1 MSPHKKYA
9 YLIGAL
15 GFAFLG
21 VLVVVFGFEEN
32 PNISYIIFLLFM
44 TISELQTVQVDSSYL
59 SAGFGFLYSAAFIF
73 GPASAAVMKVLSVLI
88 CQIYYKVKNCLD
100 DSVEKTV
107 FNVGQYMISFFCA
120 TQLYSLNKKS
130 FINNNLTYEIVVQGL
145 PITIY
150 FLLNNLLV
158 EYYIVLKQ
166 QRPIPKRISKSVL
179 MDFSTYLIAVPAGIS
194 IVSIYNKHDFFETV
208 LVLVIYLA
216 VVYVYILYHN
226 LIKTNCELTA
236 LYDMVTSIASTLDI
250 EMVMDI
256 VLSYAQSIAPWDTIC
271 LYVYQNGY
279 LVPAIYEGFENE
291 TFKYHKLKPDEQIFG
306 YNIFTRKGEI
316 INNCHKKSTDLKDIS
331 IGPDGI
337 KSILA
342 VPLTT
347 NKKLIGGIVL
357 TSKKNNI
364 YTKKHLTLM
373 NILASQA
380 AVALTNAQLF
390 DETSQMA
397 ITDGLTG
404 LYNHTYIYSEM
415 ERQMRGINNA
425 GGIFSLII
433 IDVDHFKTY
442 NDMYGH
448 IVGDIILKNL
458 ADVLKKN
465 VRDKDI
471 IGRYGG
477 EEFAIILPGIPP
489 LEAMIIA
496 ERMRKIVEK
505 TALATVENENIYI
518 TISAGIAAYPTNA
531 ASVEDL
537 VDKADQAMLFG
548 AKKEGRNRVVI
559 FRQNISMET

>member
-1 MSPHKKYA
+1 MSPHKKYVCF
-9 YLIGAL
+9 IGAL
-15 GFAFLG
+15 GLAFLA
-21 VLVVVFGFEEN
+21 VLVVVLGFEGN
-32 PNISYIIFLLFM
+32 PNINYIIFLLFM
-44 TISELQTVQVDSSYL
+44 IMSDLQTVQVDSSYL

-73 GPASAAVMKVLSVLI
+73 GPASAAIMKILSTVI
-88 CQIYYKVKNCLD
+88 CQIYYKVKNGLD

-107 FNVGQYMISFFCA
+107 FNAGQYMISFFCA
-120 TQLYSLNKKS
+120 TQLYLLNKKS
-130 FINNNLTYEIVVQGL
+130 FINNNLTYEVVMQST
-145 PITIY
+145 PILIY

-158 EYYIVLKQ
+158 EYYIVLKHQ
-166 QRPIPKRISKSVL
+166 KPMPKLIPKSLL
-179 MDFSTYLIAVPAGIS
+179 MDLLTYLIAVPAGMA
-194 IVSIYNKHDFFETV
+194 IVSIYNKHGFFETV
-208 LVLVIYLA
+208 LVMVIYLA

-250 EMVMDI
+250 ETVMDI

-291 TFKYHKLKPDEQIFG
+291 EFKYHKLKSDEQILG
-306 YNIFTRKGEI
+306 RNIFASKGEI
-316 INNCHKKSTDLKDIS
+316 INNCHKKSKELKDIS
-331 IGPDGI
+331 IGQDGT

-342 VPLTT
+342 VQLTT

-415 ERQMRGINNA
+415 ERQMRSINNA

-433 IDVDHFKTY
+433 IDVDHFKVY

-496 ERMRKIVEK
+496 ERIRKIVEK

-548 AKKEGRNRVVI
+548 AKKEGRNKVVI